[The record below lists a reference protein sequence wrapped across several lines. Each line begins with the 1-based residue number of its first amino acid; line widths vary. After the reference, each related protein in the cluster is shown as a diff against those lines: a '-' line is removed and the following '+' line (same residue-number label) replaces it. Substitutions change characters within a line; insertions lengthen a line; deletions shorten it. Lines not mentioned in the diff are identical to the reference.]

1 VHNKMY
7 LVFTSRKIMA
17 WRIYEVWFCR

>member
-1 VHNKMY
+1 VHNKY